1 MYLSEGNE
9 GKPINVKYVVL
20 TTKNK
25 VAFFKERFY
34 FFNERLSM
42 PEFIVNMII
51 NKFSLENEQM
61 VFSDGLPLP
70 YTLKDLFIALV
81 GKNLYEAI
89 RISIR

>member
-1 MYLSEGNE
+1 
-9 GKPINVKYVVL
+9 
-20 TTKNK
+20 
-25 VAFFKERFY
+25 
-34 FFNERLSM
+34 M